1 VQRGIYAVSTNTEPI
16 GFTRVDENDDADLL
30 KHYLERGR
38 EPWNVSLEASWLD
51 YELRAYVAARLPTK
65 RPLRVCNVGI
75 GVGLF
80 DDWLGH
86 ELGASIT
93 SVDRDPEVCRI
104 FRIRQRRE
112 QHPYPA
118 RVICGDVREGVLAGL
133 AFDAITVVGSTLD
146 ESGDRGETLRALQ
159 ASLAPDG
166 VLLVAEVGQG
176 AARDAVRTC
185 GDVWL
190 ACSTRAGTHGS
201 T

>member
-1 VQRGIYAVSTNTEPI
+1 MSRGIGIDAVTS
-16 GFTRVDENDDADLL
+16 DDADLL

-51 YELRAYVAARLPTK
+51 YELRAYIAARLPAK

-86 ELGASIT
+86 HLASSIT
-93 SVDRDPEVCRI
+93 SVDRDSEICRI
-104 FRIRQRRE
+104 FTLRQRRE
-112 QHPYPA
+112 QHPHPA
-118 RVICGDVREGVLAGL
+118 RVIYGDVRDGVLAGMH
-133 AFDAITVVGSTLD
+133 FDVITVVGSTLD

-159 ASLAPDG
+159 ESLAPDG

-190 ACSTRAGTHGS
+190 ACSTRAGSPRPT
-201 T
+201 

>member
-1 VQRGIYAVSTNTEPI
+1 MRSI
-16 GFTRVDENDDADLL
+16 GFPPAGENDDADLL

-86 ELGASIT
+86 HLGAVIT
-93 SVDRDPEVCRI
+93 SVDRDAEICRI
-104 FRIRQRRE
+104 FALRQRRE
-112 QHPYPA
+112 LHPHPA
-118 RVICGDVREGVLAGL
+118 RVICGDVRDGVLAGL
-133 AFDAITVVGSTLD
+133 SFDAITVVGSTLD
-146 ESGDRGETLRALQ
+146 ESGDRGETLRALG

-190 ACSTRAGTHGS
+190 ACSTRPGAHGR

>member
-1 VQRGIYAVSTNTEPI
+1 MSRGIGIDAVTS
-16 GFTRVDENDDADLL
+16 DDADLL

-86 ELGASIT
+86 YLGATIT

-104 FRIRQRRE
+104 FALRQRRE
-112 QHPYPA
+112 GHPHPA
-118 RVICGDVREGVLAGL
+118 HVICGDVRDGVLRDVAIGGG

-146 ESGDRGETLRALQ
+146 ETGDRGATLRALQ
-159 ASLAPDG
+159 ESLAPDG

-190 ACSTRAGTHGS
+190 ACSTRAGSHS
-201 T
+201 QV